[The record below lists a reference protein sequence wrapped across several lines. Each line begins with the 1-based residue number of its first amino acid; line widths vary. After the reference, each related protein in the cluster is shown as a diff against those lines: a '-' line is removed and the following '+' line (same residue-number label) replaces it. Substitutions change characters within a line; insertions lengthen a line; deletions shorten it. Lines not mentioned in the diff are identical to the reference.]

1 MNNELIYLDYN
12 ATTPIAPQVKQ
23 EIVRCLD
30 IFGNPSSSH
39 RYGILARQIVDNA
52 RLQVSKLLGCNPDEI
67 IFTSGGT
74 ESNNLAIVGYM
85 LRFNNG
91 HIISS
96 LIEHPSVLNPLMLL
110 KEEGYEVTYVPIG
123 SDGIIDPDDIKKA
136 IRRDTRLITVMH
148 ANNETG
154 AIQHIIEIG
163 KIAKE
168 HGIVFHSDGAQC
180 VGKISTRVYDLNVDL
195 YTIAGHKFYA
205 PKGVGALFIREG
217 IEIQP
222 VLRGAGQEKGIR
234 PGTENVPYISGLGKA
249 CELALD
255 GIKNF
260 ADHNINL
267 TRTLYDILL
276 SSNLSVRLNG
286 SFAQR
291 LPNTL
296 NISIKGIKAHDL
308 IGLLSDK
315 VAISAGSACH
325 SGIPKPS
332 LTLQSM
338 GLNDDDAL
346 SSIRVSTGIYTT
358 KDDINEACKR
368 LIKAVNKLKL

>member
-1 MNNELIYLDYN
+1 MNNEPIYLDYN

-85 LRFNNG
+85 LRFNKG

-110 KEEGYEVTYVPIG
+110 KEEGYEVTFVPIG
-123 SDGIIDPDDIKKA
+123 SDGIIDPDDIKRA
-136 IRRDTRLITVMH
+136 IRSDTRLITVMH

-154 AIQHIIEIG
+154 AIQHITEIG

-180 VGKISTRVYDLNVDL
+180 LGKISTRVYDLNVDL

-205 PKGVGALFIREG
+205 PKGVGALFIRDG
-217 IEIQP
+217 VEIQP

-249 CELALD
+249 CELVFD
-255 GIKNF
+255 GITSF
-260 ADHNINL
+260 AEHSLML
-267 TRTLYDILL
+267 TRTLYEMLL
-276 SSNLSVRLNG
+276 SCFPVKLNG
-286 SFAQR
+286 SFTQR

-296 NISIKGIKAHDL
+296 NISIRGIKAHDL
-308 IGLLSDK
+308 VATLSDS

-338 GLNDDDAL
+338 GLTDDAL
-346 SSIRVSTGIYTT
+346 SAIRVSTGIYTT
-358 KDDINEACKR
+358 IDDINEACKR